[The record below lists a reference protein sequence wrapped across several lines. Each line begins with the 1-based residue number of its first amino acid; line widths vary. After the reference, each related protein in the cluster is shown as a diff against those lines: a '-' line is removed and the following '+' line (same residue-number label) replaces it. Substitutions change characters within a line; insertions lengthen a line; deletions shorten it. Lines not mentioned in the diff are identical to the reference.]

1 MRLPIDDHL
10 DDCAAIL
17 RDRNLVLVAE
27 PGAGKT
33 TRLPPRLL
41 EGPHGPR
48 RVVVLEPRR
57 LAARLAATHVA
68 RELGGEVGGLCGYE
82 VRFDRR
88 VSERTRLRYMTEG
101 MFIRGLTAGA
111 DAPMEADVVV
121 FDEFHERHLDGDHAL
136 ARLLLLQQTTAPDLR
151 LVAMSA
157 TLDPEPLRARMNAAV
172 RHVSGRVYPVDV
184 DYVPDRDRP
193 LDRQVLRS
201 LQRLVEE
208 GLDGHVLVFLPG
220 MRAIEDARTRC
231 AAFCEHHGIA
241 IHRLHGD
248 LDLREQQRAIAPGEG
263 RRVIL
268 STNIAESS
276 VTIDG
281 VVAVIDAGLANVA
294 RRHPWSGALELRQE
308 EISRASADQRAG
320 RAGRTRA
327 GRCLRLYGRDNLAR
341 RAAADTP
348 EIERADLSRLVLDLA
363 AAELDADALPWLDAP
378 PAASLSAARGLLDDL
393 GATRDR
399 RITELGAFMQ
409 RLPVHPRHG
418 RVLAAAR
425 DLGVGRLAARAVA
438 TLQEGLRARPRD
450 RGGRCD
456 ALECFETLTRERG
469 GIGLGHAR
477 RVAQQLAP
485 RNGRDHLRGD
495 DAELALSEAFMA
507 GFGDRLAAVVD
518 DGPGQRRAQ
527 FAGGGFA
534 EVPPHSVAYRA
545 RFCVVADV
553 SRRATGTRRRLIVES
568 ATVVDPATIL
578 EQRLEHVEE
587 RVRTTYDDAA
597 DRVIARRELCI
608 ESVVVES
615 EPFTPDIASVGEALR
630 AAAIKK
636 GHEHYDPQGRLIALA
651 TRLEL
656 ANDYGAELPP
666 LDAHAVSS
674 TLLDA
679 CACVTSLAAL
689 RKMDLTPLALGR
701 LGVDPGWIDRELPSH
716 VNLAGGRRLEVQ
728 YSSAAPPHVASWLQD
743 FFGSAHGPTL
753 LSGRLPLVLH
763 LLAPNRRPVQ
773 VTTDLQSFWD
783 VHYPALRRQL
793 MRRYPRHDWPE
804 DPVNATP
811 PPPRG
816 RRRRR

>member
-378 PAASLSAARGLLDDL
+378 CGEPLAARGLL
-393 GATRDR
+393 
-399 RITELGAFMQ
+399 
-409 RLPVHPRHG
+409 
-418 RVLAAAR
+418 
-425 DLGVGRLAARAVA
+425 
-438 TLQEGLRARPRD
+438 RPR
-450 RGGRCD
+450 
-456 ALECFETLTRERG
+456 
-469 GIGLGHAR
+469 
-477 RVAQQLAP
+477 
-485 RNGRDHLRGD
+485 
-495 DAELALSEAFMA
+495 
-507 GFGDRLAAVVD
+507 
-518 DGPGQRRAQ
+518 
-527 FAGGGFA
+527 
-534 EVPPHSVAYRA
+534 
-545 RFCVVADV
+545 
-553 SRRATGTRRRLIVES
+553 
-568 ATVVDPATIL
+568 
-578 EQRLEHVEE
+578 
-587 RVRTTYDDAA
+587 
-597 DRVIARRELCI
+597 
-608 ESVVVES
+608 
-615 EPFTPDIASVGEALR
+615 
-630 AAAIKK
+630 
-636 GHEHYDPQGRLIALA
+636 
-651 TRLEL
+651 
-656 ANDYGAELPP
+656 
-666 LDAHAVSS
+666 
-674 TLLDA
+674 
-679 CACVTSLAAL
+679 
-689 RKMDLTPLALGR
+689 
-701 LGVDPGWIDRELPSH
+701 
-716 VNLAGGRRLEVQ
+716 
-728 YSSAAPPHVASWLQD
+728 
-743 FFGSAHGPTL
+743 
-753 LSGRLPLVLH
+753 
-763 LLAPNRRPVQ
+763 
-773 VTTDLQSFWD
+773 
-783 VHYPALRRQL
+783 
-793 MRRYPRHDWPE
+793 RHP
-804 DPVNATP
+804 
-811 PPPRG
+811 
-816 RRRRR
+816 